1 VNRSSRR
8 VLLISFVVMLSSATM
23 FAQYNSATRTSV
35 NKNTNVNANKNVNAN
50 VNQNYNANVNKN
62 YNANVNKNTNVNVNK
77 NVNVNTNQNV
87 NVNVNKNVY
96 VHSSSYYGGSCC
108 YNPAPVAAAVIATAI
123 IVGTRVNTLPPACS
137 VVYVNGLTYQHCGST
152 WYQPQFVGTS
162 TTYVVVTAPR

>member
-1 VNRSSRR
+1 
-8 VLLISFVVMLSSATM
+8 M

-87 NVNVNKNVY
+87 NVNQNVY